1 MKCDYYMPPNDE
13 DILMHYEPHIVTEF
27 YYNPIVTEFYDIY
40 ADCIYN
46 NIKEDAPTYWMPL
59 PERPKM
65 DGGR

>member
-1 MKCDYYMPPNDE
+1 MPPNDE

-40 ADCIYN
+40 ADCRQY
-46 NIKEDAPTYWMPL
+46 NIKEDAPTYWMSL

-65 DGGR
+65 NGDDDNE